1 MENVV
6 IPYELPETE
15 NHSFFFIDQHID
27 TRLEAKLHRHDA
39 WELYYVVQGR
49 GARMA
54 GDTLLP
60 FTEGNVTLIP
70 PSMHHHW
77 NYSPSSADEKGHVHY
92 RMVAFKH
99 SFVLNCME
107 TFPEL
112 RNRLA
117 GMTFPT
123 EALTFGTASSRLIRH
138 ALTKMDGL
146 DELGRLC
153 EMFRLLPI
161 LFTASDYTLV
171 GKHMRIERDVRRM
184 QQLCA

>member
-138 ALTKMDGL
+138 ALT
-146 DELGRLC
+146 
-153 EMFRLLPI
+153 
-161 LFTASDYTLV
+161 
-171 GKHMRIERDVRRM
+171 
-184 QQLCA
+184 

>member
-1 MENVV
+1 
-6 IPYELPETE
+6 
-15 NHSFFFIDQHID
+15 
-27 TRLEAKLHRHDA
+27 
-39 WELYYVVQGR
+39 
-49 GARMA
+49 
-54 GDTLLP
+54 
-60 FTEGNVTLIP
+60 
-70 PSMHHHW
+70 MHHHW

-161 LFTASDYTLV
+161 LFTASDYTFV
-171 GKHMRIERDVRRM
+171 GKPMRIERDVRRM
-184 QQLCA
+184 QQICAYVMAHYIHPISLDDIATEIGMNRSAFCSYFKRRLCFRILFRRAAASRA

>member
-1 MENVV
+1 MEDVV

-70 PSMHHHW
+70 PSMHHQNGWIGRIRKVMRNVPVASH
-77 NYSPSSADEKGHVHY
+77 PLHGIRLHIRRQTHAD
-92 RMVAFKH
+92 R
-99 SFVLNCME
+99 
-107 TFPEL
+107 T
-112 RNRLA
+112 
-117 GMTFPT
+117 
-123 EALTFGTASSRLIRH
+123 
-138 ALTKMDGL
+138 
-146 DELGRLC
+146 
-153 EMFRLLPI
+153 
-161 LFTASDYTLV
+161 
-171 GKHMRIERDVRRM
+171 
-184 QQLCA
+184 

>member
-1 MENVV
+1 MEDVV

-99 SFVLNCME
+99 SFVLN
-107 TFPEL
+107 L
-112 RNRLA
+112 
-117 GMTFPT
+117 
-123 EALTFGTASSRLIRH
+123 SLIH
-138 ALTKMDGL
+138 
-146 DELGRLC
+146 
-153 EMFRLLPI
+153 I
-161 LFTASDYTLV
+161 
-171 GKHMRIERDVRRM
+171 
-184 QQLCA
+184 